1 MKSRIMDGIAQ
12 PAFVLMW
19 SSAFIA
25 GIIGVGAAPPMMVL
39 LGRYAIAGPLL
50 LLYGLAIHATWP
62 RGRQLRHVVLAGLLM
77 QIVQFAAFYSA
88 MGEHVS
94 AAVIS
99 LVQGLNPVVIALF
112 SGVLGEHI
120 STRQWLGFGIGGIGI
135 ALAVSDQSHFSWPG
149 LLLCVVGL
157 LGLSL
162 GTVYQKKFSPS
173 VDSRAATAVH
183 QLVSA
188 PFALLLVLI
197 SGNFHVS
204 DPGRFAISLSWM
216 IVVNS
221 IGVFLLFNAM
231 LRRWDATRVG
241 KLFFATPVT
250 TALLA
255 WLVIAQPLHALTI
268 AGLGVGVIGM
278 ALASRRTPAT
288 SPVLDTTPAVE
299 PETTAHQDIPAHHA
313 LAAPTPSRA

>member
-1 MKSRIMDGIAQ
+1 MKNRLMDGIAQ

-19 SSAFIA
+19 SSAFIV
-25 GIIGVGAAPPMMVL
+25 GIIGVGAAPPMVVL

-50 LLYGLAIHATWP
+50 LLYGLAVHAVWP
-62 RGRQLRHVVLAGLLM
+62 RGRQLRHVMIAGLLV

-120 STRQWLGFGIGGIGI
+120 SRRQWVGFGIGGIGI
-135 ALAVSDQSHFSWPG
+135 ALAVADQSRFSWLG

-162 GTVYQKKFSPS
+162 GTVYQKKFSPA

-188 PFALLLVLI
+188 PVAALLVLI
-197 SGNFHVS
+197 SGNFHIS
-204 DPGRFAISLSWM
+204 DYGRFAISLSWM
-216 IVVNS
+216 IIVNS

-241 KLFFATPVT
+241 KLFFAIPVT
-250 TALLA
+250 TAILA
-255 WLVIAQPLHALTI
+255 WLFIAQPLHALTI
-268 AGLGVGVIGM
+268 AGLAIGM
-278 ALASRRTPAT
+278 IGMVLASRKTSAARPAPGVEPTPAVPQDLTAQPALPAAAT
-288 SPVLDTTPAVE
+288 SPDLT
-299 PETTAHQDIPAHHA
+299 
-313 LAAPTPSRA
+313 RA